1 MSHPSPPRISA
12 IVPTLD
18 EEAGVGRIVAQ
29 LRVEA
34 DEVIVVDGGSRD
46 RTRDRARAAG
56 ARVIEAP
63 SGRGPQMNSAAAVAI
78 GDLFWFVH
86 ADAGVPEGSGAA
98 LRLASGQG
106 RWGCFEVRV
115 HSDDPRLR
123 FTGAWMNRR
132 ARRSGAC
139 SGDMAIW
146 FERSAFFELGG
157 FAALPA
163 FEDLD
168 LADRAQAR
176 WPAVVVPATV
186 TTSARR
192 WEQEGVNRTVVRLW
206 ALRLAYRLGADPRSL
221 SLRYQRRPR

>member
-1 MSHPSPPRISA
+1 LVGVSHPSPPRISA

-157 FAALPA
+157 FA
-163 FEDLD
+163 
-168 LADRAQAR
+168 
-176 WPAVVVPATV
+176 
-186 TTSARR
+186 TSARR